1 MTNPPQTIPPSAP
14 APPASRPSVAT
25 LSRELSDFLVEFSIT
40 LNKHVIYPLKHPLLD
55 IAIDGVA
62 HRLAL
67 LFDESR
73 EALSIGVAR
82 RQLIIE
88 GVATDPHNPVLK
100 ELAQKL
106 HNHHVGALKFIR
118 GIEREELAEALREL
132 STDPVRTEKPIG
144 HDLDRVGDLWDHV
157 RFFPLTYDRLQ
168 LIEDDGSAEPPSPD
182 QMAAGRSTQLWIG
195 LARAALVSDTS
206 AGSAE
211 IKDSD
216 DNQSLEP
223 ATVARAIDEH

>member
-1 MTNPPQTIPPSAP
+1 MTNPPQTTPPSAP
-14 APPASRPSVAT
+14 IPPATKPSVAT

-67 LFDESR
+67 LFDENR

-118 GIEREELAEALREL
+118 GIEREELAEHHRAAQQAGQSLPRLALEFAL
-132 STDPVRTEKPIG
+132 AQPGVSVALVGMRTET
-144 HDLDRVGDLWDHV
+144 HLRDCLSYLC
-157 RFFPLTYDRLQ
+157 Q
-168 LIEDDGSAEPPSPD
+168 SP
-182 QMAAGRSTQLWIG
+182 
-195 LARAALVSDTS
+195 
-206 AGSAE
+206 E
-211 IKDSD
+211 
-216 DNQSLEP
+216 
-223 ATVARAIDEH
+223 